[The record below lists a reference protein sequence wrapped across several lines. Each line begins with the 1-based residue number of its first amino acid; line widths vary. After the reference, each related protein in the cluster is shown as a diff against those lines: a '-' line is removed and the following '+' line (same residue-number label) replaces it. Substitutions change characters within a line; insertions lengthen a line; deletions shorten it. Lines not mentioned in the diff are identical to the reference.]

1 MLQSIQNIVDI
12 IVKYLVSFGPLGGML
27 VVIINSIYP
36 ILVPLGVFIAFNIS
50 AFGVAIG
57 MIISYIGTIIGCI
70 ISYYLFKKID
80 GKFFKRFNERDRVKK
95 LKSKMNSMSVS
106 SLAVLTAIPFT
117 PAFLV
122 NASAGLSNMNTKK
135 FIIGILIG
143 KIPLIIFWSLI
154 GKSIMES
161 LTDYKVLIIIG
172 VMLLLTY
179 IISKVLNKVLK
190 LEV

>member
-1 MLQSIQNIVDI
+1 MLQSIQNIVDV

-50 AFGVAIG
+50 AFGIIIG
-57 MIISYIGTIIGCI
+57 MLISYVGTIIGCI

-80 GKFFKRFNERDRVKK
+80 GKFFKRFNERERVKK
-95 LKSKMNSMSVS
+95 LKSKMNNMSVS

-122 NASAGLSNMNTKK
+122 NVSAGLSNMNTKK
-135 FIIGILIG
+135 FIIGIVIG
-143 KIPLIIFWSLI
+143 KIPLIIFWGFI

-172 VMLLLTY
+172 VMLLITY
-179 IISKVLNKVLK
+179 IISKLLNKVLK

>member
-50 AFGVAIG
+50 AFGIVIG
-57 MIISYIGTIIGCI
+57 MLISYIGTIIGCI

-80 GKFFKRFNERDRVKK
+80 GKFFKRFNEREKVKK
-95 LKSKMNSMSVS
+95 LKSKMNNMSVS

-122 NASAGLSNMNTKK
+122 NVSAGLSNMNTKK
-135 FIIGILIG
+135 FIIGIIIG
-143 KIPLIIFWSLI
+143 KIPLIIFWSFI

-179 IISKVLNKVLK
+179 FRSKVLNKVLK